1 MCNNLEE
8 SFAFVFR
15 SDAQRSAK
23 QKERKERELEHCA
36 FNAEHMEDGGFPLQL
51 VSFCACAVGPTFTH
65 SLKERKERELEHCAF
80 NAEHMEDG
88 GFPLQMV
95 SFAHA
100 Q

>member
-23 QKERKERELEHCA
+23 QKERKERELEHC
-36 FNAEHMEDGGFPLQL
+36 
-51 VSFCACAVGPTFTH
+51 S
-65 SLKERKERELEHCAF
+65 F

>member
-1 MCNNLEE
+1 MYYREE
-8 SFAFVFR
+8 KINIFIFIFIFILDKMQWAKKPSHASVPLKDLLLLCSR

-36 FNAEHMEDGGFPLQL
+36 FNAE
-51 VSFCACAVGPTFTH
+51 
-65 SLKERKERELEHCAF
+65 
-80 NAEHMEDG
+80 NMEDG

>member
-1 MCNNLEE
+1 MQWAKKTISRYCPFKG

-36 FNAEHMEDGGFPLQL
+36 FNAEHMEDGGFPLQ
-51 VSFCACAVGPTFTH
+51 
-65 SLKERKERELEHCAF
+65 
-80 NAEHMEDG
+80 
-88 GFPLQMV
+88 MV

-100 Q
+100 HLA